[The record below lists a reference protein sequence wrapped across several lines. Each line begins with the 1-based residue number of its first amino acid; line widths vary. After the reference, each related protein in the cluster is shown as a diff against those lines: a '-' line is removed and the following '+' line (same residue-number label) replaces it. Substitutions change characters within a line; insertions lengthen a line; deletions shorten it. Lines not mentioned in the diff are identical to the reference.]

1 MQSHIFETFLM
12 ISYVQLHFANEQID
26 ALSAT
31 EKVTWSVPSHVTL
44 NYTPPEETQVST
56 NDGL

>member
-1 MQSHIFETFLM
+1 M